1 MSDKKRQKKSVAGG
15 SATGGGINFQAAVTA
30 IAEIHMANGSKL
42 GWFESVLDDI
52 PVEVSAET
60 GGPGDD
66 IKLLF
71 RNGSVAEVQVKK
83 GLQKGNKLW
92 SSLIELAKAI
102 NNKLITHGLLIVCP
116 ESSTSIRADLSR
128 DIHRIGDGRTDDL
141 KQISNEFVSKL
152 EALHIDPETVCGHLR
167 IITIHALERDSAN
180 ISSARSELRHI
191 CSTTEQ
197 IERAWDCLYKDATK
211 LIEYRGRRNVATVMK
226 SLESSEISVAGLDS
240 AKSPISMLSALCK
253 WTKETNS
260 SFEIFGISNPLS
272 LDKAWLSLKTVVRKE
287 ETPEQGTIAEALEH
301 YHNWEKRKYSRDE
314 KSIEPT
320 SIGRFVRRCVV
331 IAGPGMGKST
341 LLKKLALVYAREGF
355 PVIKVRLNSLAAR
368 MRNGS
373 GVEEGIFSLG
383 LDGSSMQKQDFD
395 HLALREW
402 VLLCDGLDET
412 GSSQNDICEGLQ
424 KFIASNPPCRVVVTT
439 RPVGYSTN
447 SLKGWRHYELLPL
460 IEDKAEVY
468 MHKLLSGVYAP
479 DSTEFN
485 SCLKFACSELKNN
498 KAGKVVERNPLLL
511 GLALSLAVRKI
522 NFGHSKVDLFKR
534 LFQLIDDAS
543 TSRADKPNI
552 SKAEANRFLDV
563 LGWVL
568 FKQPVSSVESV
579 LESSAE
585 IMMADLGLTR
595 LSAISECES
604 LLKYWEETGLVET
617 IRHTDEDLITFIH
630 KSFGEYAAARY
641 MVALAEVEKQGAVV
655 SELSSNPDSEV
666 LKFAA
671 SLGASE
677 LIASELI
684 KRIKNNGEEIEW
696 VKRALNLL
704 ADSEFEPKEEYLSD
718 VLNAA
723 FSLIDSPRYFQSK
736 GVAIAL
742 LPVSKRYPDAVAE
755 RAKSLINSEH
765 TWIRLSAWA
774 FVTNGGSSYY
784 AFNEL
789 VAAFESLPEMAEP
802 GFKSLLGGFNLNR
815 ESFSDI
821 REAFVANAI
830 REIVRN
836 LPVDKADMVLNTLAQ
851 DALLKTVGFST
862 NIARLLEELGKEELA
877 KQFAGSLG
885 RAQVHISSP
894 EFNAAQN
901 IAHRKLLSALVD
913 QDLLD
918 SLCAPEA
925 PSEEDRFIQLE
936 AFLEASAYW
945 QVSLPDIWDWQ
956 EEHDD
961 EAVREVFRGIIE
973 IAGIDKAM
981 LSQEAKAMLDR
992 MDSTSADDRYYSFY
1006 RSLSHVDIAE
1016 DVNAVNS
1023 CNLDV
1028 QKLERALHH
1037 KSEWI
1042 VQLAGYL
1049 LSNLEDKNS
1058 LLEIVNR
1065 VTASGHGIALW
1076 VVAQIAQEIKMDVK
1090 KLLVERLKLPL
1101 VPGCQ
1106 YLYRKLSEFEL
1117 ELDSEMQ
1124 DVLTNGLLKSGPL
1137 TAEEA
1142 TKVIAKWNPP
1152 EIKILVPLM
1161 YDAYQYWLMHE
1172 EPYPK
1177 GGGRVP
1183 DSPREEL
1190 LSLLLSVN
1198 SVNDQDLLQYIED
1211 ERSDVQRVAESALM
1225 VRLGGNESLSD
1236 EFIKRVSAG
1245 KLRANLLYQ
1254 ALHKPIHFS
1263 GDQCNLIM
1271 ELLSSDNAKIRFA
1284 AIGILDLKYMSQ
1296 DQIDK
1301 WAGTLSE
1308 DTELEIREKAM
1319 RLILAGERSG
1329 KRSNHV

>member
-1 MSDKKRQKKSVAGG
+1 MKKQKKNIAGG

-30 IAEIHMANGSKL
+30 IVEIHIANGSRL

-66 IKLLF
+66 IKALF

-83 GLQKGNKLW
+83 GLRQGNKLW
-92 SSLIELAKAI
+92 DSLIELAKAI

-116 ESSTSIRADLSR
+116 ESSASIRSDLSQ
-128 DIHRIGDGRTDDL
+128 DIHHIGDGRTDNL
-141 KQISNEFVSKL
+141 KDISEAFVSKL
-152 EALHIDPETVCGHLR
+152 RALDIEPETVCGHLR
-167 IITIHALERDSAN
+167 IITVHALERDSAD

-191 CSTTEQ
+191 CSASGQ
-197 IERAWDCLYKDATK
+197 IEHAWDCLYKDATK
-211 LIEYRGRRNVATVMK
+211 LIEFQGRRTVATVMR
-226 SLESSEISVAGLDS
+226 SLESSGISVAGVGC
-240 AKSPISMLSALCK
+240 AKSPLSMLSALCK

-260 SFEIFGISNPLS
+260 SFEIFGISKPLS
-272 LDKAWLSLKTVVRKE
+272 LDKAWLPLKTVVRKE
-287 ETPEQGTIAEALEH
+287 DASEQETISEALEH
-301 YHNWEKRKYSRDE
+301 YHNWEHRRYSSDE

-331 IAGPGMGKST
+331 ISGPGMGKST

-383 LDGSSMQKQDFD
+383 LDGSSLQKQNFD
-395 HLALREW
+395 NLALREW

-412 GSSQNDICEGLQ
+412 GASQNDICEGLQ
-424 KFIASNPPCRVVVTT
+424 KFIASNPLCRVVVTT

-460 IEDKAEVY
+460 IEDKADVY
-468 MHKLLSGVYAP
+468 MHKLISGVYESGSA
-479 DSTEFN
+479 EFN
-485 SCLKFACSELKNN
+485 DCFDFACSELKKN
-498 KAGKVVERNPLLL
+498 KAGKVVERSPLLL
-511 GLALSLAVRKI
+511 GLAVSLAVRKI
-522 NFGHSKVDLFKR
+522 TFGHSKVDLFKR
-534 LFQLIDDAS
+534 LFQLVDDAS
-543 TSRADKPNI
+543 TSRTDKPNI
-552 SKAEANRFLDV
+552 SKAKANWFLDV

-568 FKQPVSSVESV
+568 FKYPVSTVENA
-579 LESSAE
+579 LQKCAE
-585 IMMADLGLTR
+585 AMMAELDLTYTN
-595 LSAISECES
+595 AVAECEVF
-604 LLKYWEETGLVET
+604 LRYWEETGLVET
-617 IRHTDEDLITFIH
+617 IRHTDEATVTFIH

-641 MVALAEVEKQGAVV
+641 MVALPEDEKHDVII
-655 SELSSNPDSEV
+655 SELSNAPDSEV
-666 LKFAA
+666 LKFAS

-677 LIASELI
+677 SIASELI
-684 KRIKNNGEEIEW
+684 KRIKNSAEEIKW
-696 VKRALNLL
+696 VKRALSLL
-704 ADSEFEPKEEYLSD
+704 ADSQFEPKEEYLTD

-723 FSLIDSPRYFQSK
+723 FTLIDSPRYFQSK
-736 GVAIAL
+736 GIAIAL

-755 RAKSLINSEH
+755 LAKSLINSEH

-789 VAAFESLPEMAEP
+789 VAAFESLPEMAES

-862 NIARLLEELGKEELA
+862 NIVGLLEELGKEELA
-877 KQFAGSLG
+877 KQVAGSLG

-973 IAGIDKAM
+973 IAGIDKAI

-992 MDSTSADDRYYSFY
+992 MDSASADDRYYSFY
-1006 RSLSHVDIAE
+1006 MSLSHVDIAE
-1016 DVNAVNS
+1016 DVKAVNS
-1023 CNLDV
+1023 CNLDI

-1049 LSNLEDKNS
+1049 LSNLEDKSS

-1065 VTASGHGIALW
+1065 VAASGHGIALW
-1076 VVAQIAQEIKMDVK
+1076 FVAQIAQEIKMDLK

-1106 YLYRKLSEFEL
+1106 YLYRKLSELEL
-1117 ELDSEMQ
+1117 ELDDEIQ
-1124 DVLTNGLLKSGPL
+1124 GVLRNGLLNSGPL
-1137 TAEEA
+1137 TAEET
-1142 TKVIAKWNPP
+1142 TKVIAKLSYS
-1152 EIKILVPLM
+1152 EVKGLVPLM
-1161 YDAYQYWLMHE
+1161 EEVYQYWLTHE

-1177 GGGRVP
+1177 GGGRIP

-1190 LSLLLSVN
+1190 LSLLLSVDAVTN
-1198 SVNDQDLLQYIED
+1198 SDLISFVAD
-1211 ERSDVQRVAESALM
+1211 ERSDVQRIAETSLID
-1225 VRLGGNESLSD
+1225 RLDGDEPLRD
-1236 EFIKRVSAG
+1236 EFIERVG
-1245 KLRANLLYQ
+1245 LGELRINLLSQ
-1254 ALHKPIHFS
+1254 AFRQSVEFS
-1263 GDQCNLIM
+1263 QAQCKTIIQ
-1271 ELLSSDNAKIRFA
+1271 LLSMDDAKVRYA
-1284 AIGILDLKYMSQ
+1284 AMGVLNLKYMQQSQ
-1296 DQIDK
+1296 IEK
-1301 WAGTLSE
+1301 WSRVLR
-1308 DTELEIREKAM
+1308 DDNELEIREKAM
-1319 RLILAGERSG
+1319 RLLLDGVQSG
-1329 KRSNHV
+1329 VRSNHV